1 MRGKCGRV
9 GGRRVGKG
17 VGGENEGGEGRW
29 GRSRREERRVH
40 SEENVQVHVI
50 HPTYSCITTIPS
62 PWIAH

>member
-1 MRGKCGRV
+1 M
-9 GGRRVGKG
+9 GKG